1 MSNSKAL
8 IEIKVF
14 ADGNFTVHDAASGIK
29 LEELEDDHIVDIL
42 ANGTEKV
49 KKGSFVNPLMTY
61 LKINSGIIIIG
72 GRRFFCPTCP

>member
-1 MSNSKAL
+1 MSKEPF

-14 ADGNFTVHDAASGIK
+14 ANGTFTVHDVASGQK
-29 LEELEDDHIVDIL
+29 LEELEDDHIVEIL
-42 ANGTEKV
+42 GNGAERV

-72 GRRFFCPTCP
+72 GRRFFCPSCP